1 MSTLHF
7 KLRLVSETKFYVGA
21 KTGVI
26 LLDRLQEPLIL
37 HYCEIF

>member
-7 KLRLVSETKFYVGA
+7 KLRLVLKTNFYIVA